1 MPQIVNLSAD
11 DGTMRRNHHFRSDL
25 RDRILSGDKFTRLI
39 TILLLSLA
47 EVGDMRMRNLISAFG
62 AKIQASCA
70 AGIGRVKAISFPRD
84 TVNGPAFAATLR
96 AGPPSAGISS
106 ISWFPV
112 R

>member
-47 EVGDMRMRNLISAFG
+47 EVGDMRMRNVISAFG
-62 AKIQASCA
+62 AKIQARSECHVERSRGPLPGYPEPLHLRRLRKVA
-70 AGIGRVKAISFPRD
+70 ALEAQAVSP
-84 TVNGPAFAATLR
+84 
-96 AGPPSAGISS
+96 
-106 ISWFPV
+106 
-112 R
+112 